1 MKPILISAAVVLIA
15 AVVFVGLLASRVMG
29 QDVVKDPAAP
39 AAPGAA
45 AAPATQPGA
54 AGKGPLDFVMKDID
68 GNDYDLA
75 RLKGKVVLFVNVA
88 SKCGFTPQYEGLEK
102 LYKTY
107 KDRGFVIVGFPANNF
122 GHQEPGTNE
131 QIKQFCTSKYDV
143 TFPMM
148 AKISVKGD
156 DQHPLYKYLTDP
168 ATDGDFAGPI
178 GWNFTKFLI
187 DRSGHVYAR
196 FASKTKPSDPT
207 VTQAIEK
214 GLGE

>member
-75 RLKGKVVLFVNVA
+75 RLKGKVVWL
-88 SKCGFTPQYEGLEK
+88 
-102 LYKTY
+102 
-107 KDRGFVIVGFPANNF
+107 
-122 GHQEPGTNE
+122 
-131 QIKQFCTSKYDV
+131 QFNY
-143 TFPMM
+143 
-148 AKISVKGD
+148 
-156 DQHPLYKYLTDP
+156 
-168 ATDGDFAGPI
+168 
-178 GWNFTKFLI
+178 
-187 DRSGHVYAR
+187 
-196 FASKTKPSDPT
+196 
-207 VTQAIEK
+207 
-214 GLGE
+214 